1 MQGLGGSRLVTQPHT
16 GPHGRWRRCANTA
29 RQGDA
34 QEVGIEIR
42 VEVTGPRAAQ
52 RFRNRHARAEPDAEA
67 HAEFRADA
75 RPLRE
80 CSRDRGDAAAGGRCI
95 FGGWAPGDGQ
105 RCTMEQQGWGRGVE
119 GYAEMPVGPVRG

>member
-1 MQGLGGSRLVTQPHT
+1 MQGLAGSRQVTPRHT
-16 GPHGRWRRCANTA
+16 GPHGRWRRCANTT
-29 RQGDA
+29 RYGDA

-42 VEVTGPRAAQ
+42 VEVAGPRAAQ
-52 RFRNRHARAEPDAEA
+52 PFRHAWAEPDAEA

-80 CSRDRGDAAAGGRCI
+80 CSRNGGDAAAAGRCI

-105 RCTMEQQGWGRGVE
+105 RCTMEQQEGGLGVE
-119 GYAEMPVGPVRG
+119 EYAEMPVGPVRG